1 MNFFHQ
7 GHEIWYDRAMRSYR
21 DCGYGESSSC
31 SDGLNKLDLNTGDH
45 NMDAYITL
53 PGSNMDYIIKS
64 IEVAVEETVEKGLN
78 MFGLI
83 NSEDNFE
90 AEPEVTEE
98 KQLTMVTVIE

>member
-1 MNFFHQ
+1 
-7 GHEIWYDRAMRSYR
+7 
-21 DCGYGESSSC
+21 
-31 SDGLNKLDLNTGDH
+31 
-45 NMDAYITL
+45 MDAYITL

-98 KQLTMVTVIE
+98 KQLTMVTVVE